1 MLIILAVSVILLLP
15 IISYLLQPL
24 SKQKSIVFLVSFL
37 MFGGF
42 IFNFLSPKSFI
53 GSWVQVTQSEA
64 ISRTISSNKE
74 FDIFFIK
81 EYLENKSSEDESF
94 ILGVQVFYQ
103 ALELRSFDSA
113 ESILK
118 ILNSKFISETFQVPI
133 FNLLADLRDAKYPNL
148 TNSKVLVNIENP
160 PNCNLQSLQFF
171 VSIPGGPEVNIA
183 SKEILSPDIKIP
195 FRLDKSNSLIRGFDI
210 TSAFLQQEII
220 KVEAQAVC
228 ENTAFQSFKSLD
240 LKYSKDNQE
249 ELFFYANEWLKK
261 EQ

>member
-1 MLIILAVSVILLLP
+1 MLLIIAVLVILLLP
-15 IISYLLQPL
+15 VISYLLQPL
-24 SKQKSIVFLVSFL
+24 SNQKSIIFLVTFL
-37 MFGGF
+37 FFGGF
-42 IFNFLSPKSFI
+42 FFNFISSNSLI
-53 GSWVQVTQSEA
+53 GSWVQATQSESVLRI
-64 ISRTISSNKE
+64 ISRDGE
-74 FDIFFIK
+74 FDNLLINK
-81 EYLENKSSEDESF
+81 YLENASSEDESF
-94 ILGVQVFYQ
+94 LLGAQVFYKS
-103 ALELRSFDSA
+103 LEYQSYNSA
-113 ESILK
+113 ENILK
-118 ILNSKFISETFQVPI
+118 ALNLKFSSETFQVPI

-160 PNCNLQSLQFF
+160 PNCNLESLQFF

-183 SKEILSPDIKIP
+183 SKEILSPDIEIP

-228 ENTAFQSFKSLD
+228 ENAAFQSFKSLD